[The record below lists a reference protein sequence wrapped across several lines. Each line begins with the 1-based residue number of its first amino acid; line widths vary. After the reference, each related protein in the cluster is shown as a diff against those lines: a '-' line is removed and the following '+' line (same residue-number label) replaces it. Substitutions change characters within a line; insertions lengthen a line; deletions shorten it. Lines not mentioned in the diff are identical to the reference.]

1 MEWKHTCAFNQGWA
15 RCCSAAPL
23 SRNLQLCSDVGHIWG
38 GVRLR
43 SRLSPGGGQNQKC
56 NFKAKTD
63 AFFINSFIYRAY
75 YVKSYKKMI
84 KRLNILISLHLQ
96 WDWDRNREILPEI
109 CISVQNAIFLWFSYQ
124 KTNSAWTRWKRR
136 SRCFRIFM
144 THRGEKLF
152 FHWYRLSK
160 LGNIYFKSFQI
171 WAYFV
176 NFSSSPS
183 RSTRTPWNK

>member
-1 MEWKHTCAFNQGWA
+1 
-15 RCCSAAPL
+15 
-23 SRNLQLCSDVGHIWG
+23 
-38 GVRLR
+38 
-43 SRLSPGGGQNQKC
+43 
-56 NFKAKTD
+56 
-63 AFFINSFIYRAY
+63 
-75 YVKSYKKMI
+75 MI

-176 NFSSSPS
+176 NFSSTSQKIYCKTYIQSQYLRFIIMLSTFEYRRS
-183 RSTRTPWNK
+183 RGTILMNNWALEPT